1 MKKWIAMLL
10 MLTMLVSMFAGCT
23 PAATTPAAEDT
34 AAPEAAATEAAAT
47 EAPAKDVNLS
57 FFTGKVETIDLP
69 AW

>member
-34 AAPEAAATEAAAT
+34 AAPEEPTYASTLT
-47 EAPAKDVNLS
+47 LP
-57 FFTGKVETIDLP
+57 TGTPLP
-69 AW
+69 QFGDAWTALKTSL